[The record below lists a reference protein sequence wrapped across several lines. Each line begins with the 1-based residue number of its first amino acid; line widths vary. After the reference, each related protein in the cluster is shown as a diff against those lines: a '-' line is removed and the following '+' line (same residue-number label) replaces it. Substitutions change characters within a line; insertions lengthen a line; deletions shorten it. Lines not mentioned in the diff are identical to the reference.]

1 MNYLIRIISTFFYL
15 GYFPKIP
22 GTIGTLGGLILY
34 ILLNNF
40 FNFNVYSMCIF
51 TLILIIV
58 SIISSSYAIKVFNN
72 NDPKEVVIDEVAG
85 YFVSV
90 LFLPFDYNLIIIA
103 FILFRLFDIYKPFLV
118 KKLEDLKGGLGITLD
133 DVGAGVLSIILIQFM
148 IY

>member
-22 GTIGTLGGLILY
+22 GTIGTLGGLTLY

-133 DVGAGVLSIILIQFM
+133 DVGAGVLTNILIQFM

>member
-1 MNYLIRIISTFFYL
+1 MDYLIRFISTFFFF

-34 ILLNNF
+34 IILNTF
-40 FNFNVYSMCIF
+40 FNFNTFSICIF

-58 SIISSSYAIKVFNN
+58 SIITSSYAIKIFNN
-72 NDPKEVVIDEVAG
+72 DDPKEVVIDEVAG

-133 DVGAGVLSIILIQFM
+133 DVGAGILTNILIQFM

>member
-1 MNYLIRIISTFFYL
+1 M
-15 GYFPKIP
+15 
-22 GTIGTLGGLILY
+22 
-34 ILLNNF
+34 
-40 FNFNVYSMCIF
+40 
-51 TLILIIV
+51 
-58 SIISSSYAIKVFNN
+58 
-72 NDPKEVVIDEVAG
+72 AG

-133 DVGAGVLSIILIQFM
+133 DIAAGILTNILIQFM

>member
-1 MNYLIRIISTFFYL
+1 
-15 GYFPKIP
+15 
-22 GTIGTLGGLILY
+22 
-34 ILLNNF
+34 
-40 FNFNVYSMCIF
+40 MCIF

-103 FILFRLFDIYKPFLV
+103 FILFRLFDIYKPFL
-118 KKLEDLKGGLGITLD
+118 KTSYSS
-133 DVGAGVLSIILIQFM
+133 GVCKQQEVNLYLSWIALSNL
-148 IY
+148 

>member
-1 MNYLIRIISTFFYL
+1 
-15 GYFPKIP
+15 
-22 GTIGTLGGLILY
+22 
-34 ILLNNF
+34 
-40 FNFNVYSMCIF
+40 MCIF

-118 KKLEDLKGGLGITLD
+118 KILEDLKGGLGITLD
-133 DVGAGVLSIILIQFM
+133 DVGAGVQTNILIQFM